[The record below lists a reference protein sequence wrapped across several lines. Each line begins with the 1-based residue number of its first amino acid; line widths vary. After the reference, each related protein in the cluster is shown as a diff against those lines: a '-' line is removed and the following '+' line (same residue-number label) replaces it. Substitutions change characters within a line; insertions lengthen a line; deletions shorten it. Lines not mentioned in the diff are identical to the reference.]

1 MEKQNNGNNT
11 NKIKDFLI
19 MPTFQRK
26 NSINNNGDFNG
37 TKADW
42 KQIDRPSRLLE
53 TKPDFISESESAYW
67 YFPNCVYRYSDHW
80 GIVKNNI
87 WTLNGKAESG
97 SYKLGYVDRK
107 DLKHITPKEFL
118 NYSRTS
124 GLEYRI
130 DYDEIIKPSYL
141 EHPEK
146 NVYKET
152 KYETDCDEKIKPYV
166 LHPDGSEEWYN
177 SKGDILCERLPG
189 GLVAWYDE
197 NHKLTHAIFSSGMEQ
212 WYDSTGNVVQ
222 RKCINGEIIKFEYD
236 QQGNLIRKESLNKI
250 IEDTVENNQKNDN
263 SNNNTMLTRSDNK
276 KGVNGFN
283 NKQEKQQRNYILWF
297 FLGIIVAGLVYSIY
311 KIIK

>member
-1 MEKQNNGNNT
+1 
-11 NKIKDFLI
+11 